1 VLYAPNAFTDA
12 RGRVLMLAWLQELR
26 GSASSCGFDYA
37 GCLSLPRVLTL
48 RGALRLFCLRT
59 RRCSPSG
66 RVARGTYPRCLATQR
81 LWPGWVLSRWCG
93 HHRLVDTSMRGSV
106 SWPGAWWLLGSQQG
120 AAKLLTHTSTGL
132 HSSTRSV
139 TEALLG
145 PSTPL
150 EHLGHPAERPP
161 MRPPAGGRLHQAPA
175 PELRRLRKGPGVHM
189 RGMRLGA
196 GAATPVPGVRGPSL
210 DVEVTLRRGG
220 ARRAGVLLRAWL
232 HAGPGGGPP
241 AAAALV
247 VDWQVRPAA
256 SSGGAGRSQAVR
268 LYNAQGTLMVVL
280 QLGLACGGLA

>member
-1 VLYAPNAFTDA
+1 
-12 RGRVLMLAWLQELR
+12 
-26 GSASSCGFDYA
+26 
-37 GCLSLPRVLTL
+37 
-48 RGALRLFCLRT
+48 
-59 RRCSPSG
+59 
-66 RVARGTYPRCLATQR
+66 
-81 LWPGWVLSRWCG
+81 
-93 HHRLVDTSMRGSV
+93 
-106 SWPGAWWLLGSQQG
+106 
-120 AAKLLTHTSTGL
+120 
-132 HSSTRSV
+132 
-139 TEALLG
+139 
-145 PSTPL
+145 
-150 EHLGHPAERPP
+150 